1 MTILKLTL
9 LKKFSLLSFV
19 VITILGIVLGLS
31 FSTYYQKQLMLV
43 EARHIRDYVDT
54 IVSYS
59 MRPSDFD
66 NHVTGDRYNTLQNV
80 IANNVLADDIKRVK
94 IWNRDRQIIFCDQPE
109 VMDEIEQENN
119 SAEIRNALEGDFTV
133 GFADKRDLIDSL
145 GGLDGNKEY
154 VEVYVPIKLRSPSGG
169 TEVYGVFEMYQEA
182 TPLYELMIDGQKFAW
197 YFIGICFIVLYMSL
211 YQIVKKA
218 SKTIEDQDS
227 ALVVLTDRMDGTM
240 KSQEDTYVGTVKA
253 FLTAL
258 DAKDKYTAGHCSRVT
273 DYAVQIGQAM
283 ELDNEQLRNLEEASL
298 FHDIG
303 KIGVPEA
310 ILNKKD
316 TLTNDE
322 FDFIKRHPAI
332 GATIIES
339 ISFFAHQGSIVRHH
353 HERWDGR
360 GYPNGLAG
368 ADIPLEARILAV
380 ADTYDAMT
388 SDRPYRSRMSKERA
402 LSIIAE
408 CSGSQF
414 DPAIAKVF
422 LELMRDKA

>member
-1 MTILKLTL
+1 MKLTL
-9 LKKFSLLSFV
+9 LRKFSILSFV
-19 VITILGIVLGLS
+19 VIAILGIVLGVS

-43 EARHIRDYVDT
+43 EARHIKDYVDT

-66 NHVTGDRYNTLQNV
+66 QHMTGERYDTLKEV
-80 IANNVLADDIKRVK
+80 IQNNVLSEDIKRVK
-94 IWNRDRQIIFCDQPE
+94 IWNRDREIIFCDEPIDLKGTDRNDDI
-109 VMDEIEQENN
+109 DEINE
-119 SAEIRNALEGDFTV
+119 ALSGQFAV
-133 GFADKRDLIDSL
+133 GFADAKELKDVL
-145 GGLDGNKEY
+145 GTFDGSKQY
-154 VEVYVPIKLRSPSGG
+154 VEVYVPIKLKSPSGQM
-169 TEVYGVFEMYQEA
+169 EVYGAFEMYQEA
-182 TPLYELMIDGQKFAW
+182 TPLYEIMLEGQRSGW
-197 YFIGICFIVLYMSL
+197 YLITVCFIALYVSL

-218 SKTIEDQDS
+218 SKTIEDQDN
-227 ALVVLTDRMDGTM
+227 ALMALTDRMDITM
-240 KSQEDTYVGTVKA
+240 KSQEDTYVGTIKA
-253 FLTAL
+253 LLTAL

-273 DYAVQIGQAM
+273 DYAVKIGQAM
-283 ELDNEQLRNLEEASL
+283 QLDHEQLRNLEEASL

-303 KIGVPEA
+303 KIGVPES

-339 ISFFAHQGSIVRHH
+339 ISIFAHQCSIIRHH

-360 GYPNGLAG
+360 GYPSGIAG
-368 ADIPLEARILAV
+368 TDIPLEARILAV

-388 SDRPYRSRMSKERA
+388 SDRPYRAKMPKEKA
-402 LSIIAE
+402 LSIIRE

-422 LELMRDKA
+422 LNIMEHEE